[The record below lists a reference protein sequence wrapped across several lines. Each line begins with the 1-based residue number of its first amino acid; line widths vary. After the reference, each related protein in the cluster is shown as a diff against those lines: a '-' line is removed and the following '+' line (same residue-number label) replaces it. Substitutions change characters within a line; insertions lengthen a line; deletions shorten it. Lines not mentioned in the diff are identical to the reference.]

1 MFGKPGSDAN
11 KHLLR
16 LRSRRLRAL
25 RPRALWLSLKCDQY
39 HVVTILSNSGAAK
52 AAWFS
57 ALPETTTCV
66 IGSPMAPCSV
76 KSVGGM
82 SEKLLRSGWLKVPR
96 TVLLAIVCCHAPL
109 RNYDAPTAGRV
120 GRRGDGGI
128 RKLAD
133 RRAKIATTR

>member
-82 SEKLLRSGWLKVPR
+82 SEKLLRSGSLKVPR
-96 TVLLAIVCCHAPL
+96 TELLASYTVTLHSGTTTPDVDCEPL
-109 RNYDAPTAGRV
+109 KPTISIETLDTGV
-120 GRRGDGGI
+120 LKSI
-128 RKLAD
+128 S
-133 RRAKIATTR
+133 